1 MDEKERELRQKL
13 AAKLDEARS
22 LTNEN
27 KLEEARAAT
36 EAAKNLRKQIEIL
49 KEIREADDPAITI
62 PAAAQEDDLG
72 NEIDLKKEHRSAFDK
87 YLKFGKEAELTD
99 DEKRALKEMQLQ
111 ARSMS
116 EGDKAAGGILV
127 PEDIS
132 KEIIKQK
139 KTKQSIRNLVG
150 VKPVGTL
157 SGSRPKRRG
166 TNLRMNNMDEKQPIG
181 KVNTPQ
187 YEELKYKVHKYA
199 GIFEATNELMAD
211 SAVDITEELR
221 DWYTEISL
229 NTEND
234 EVFYGIG
241 GDNSCEGIFTTD
253 KYRTLKCE
261 TLDLKT
267 LRKLKNMV
275 DVGYRSG
282 AKWVMNTAA
291 TEALAD
297 MKYADGK
304 SVLVPDPSKADVFTL
319 FSYPV
324 EVFDEIKNEG
334 TTNLTTKIAFGN
346 FEAGYFFFDRKSL
359 EAKSTDVGGDAFDN
373 DTTLTRVIQRFD
385 GKPANED
392 AIVILTDVPVHA

>member
-1 MDEKERELRQKL
+1 MGK
-13 AAKLDEARS
+13 
-22 LTNEN
+22 
-27 KLEEARAAT
+27 
-36 EAAKNLRKQIEIL
+36 
-49 KEIREADDPAITI
+49 
-62 PAAAQEDDLG
+62 
-72 NEIDLKKEHRSAFDK
+72 EIDLKKEHRSAFDK
-87 YLKFGKEAELTD
+87 YLKHGKEAELTD
-99 DEKRALKEMQLQ
+99 DEKRAWKEMQLQ

-139 KTKQSIRNLVG
+139 QTKQSIRNLVG
-150 VKPVGTL
+150 MKTVGTL

-166 TNLRMNNMDEKQPIG
+166 TNLRMVNVDEKQTIS
-181 KVNTPQ
+181 KMETSQ

-211 SAVDITEELR
+211 SAVDIAEELR

-241 GDNSCEGIFTTD
+241 GDDSCEGIFVTK
-253 KYRTLKCE
+253 KYRTIPCTE
-261 TLDLKT
+261 LDIKT

-275 DVGYRSG
+275 DKGYRNG

-291 TEALAD
+291 TEALSD

-319 FSYPV
+319 FSFPV

-334 TTNLTTKIAFGN
+334 TTNQTTKLAFGN

-359 EAKSTDVGGDAFDN
+359 EAKTTDVGGDAFDN

-392 AIVILTDVPVHA
+392 AIVILTGVPVNG

>member
-1 MDEKERELRQKL
+1 MDERERELRQQLASKL
-13 AAKLDEARS
+13 EEARS

-27 KLEEARAAT
+27 KLEEARAAA
-36 EAAKNLRKQIEIL
+36 EAAKNLRKQIDLLQEL
-49 KEIREADDPAITI
+49 READTPASTV
-62 PAAAQEDDLG
+62 PAAAQEDDPG
-72 NEIDLKKEHRSAFDK
+72 QEFDLKKEHRSAFDK
-87 YLKFGKEAELTD
+87 YLKHGKEAELTT
-99 DEKRALKEMQLQ
+99 DEQRAFKQMQQQ

-139 KTKQSIRNLVG
+139 QTKQSIRNLVG

-157 SGSRPKRRG
+157 SGSRAKRRG
-166 TNLRMNNMDEKQPIG
+166 TNLRMNNVDEKQPIS
-181 KVNTPQ
+181 KMETPQ
-187 YEELKYKVHKYA
+187 YQEVKYKVHRYA
-199 GIFEATNELMAD
+199 GIFEATNDLMAD

-241 GDNSCEGIFTTD
+241 GDDSCEGIFVTD
-253 KYRTLKCE
+253 KYRTLPCT
-261 TLDLKT
+261 TLDIKT

-275 DVGYRSG
+275 DKGYRNG

-297 MKYADGK
+297 MKYSDGK

-334 TTNLTTKIAFGN
+334 TTEQKTKIAFGN

-359 EAKSTDVGGDAFDN
+359 EAKTTDVGGDAFDN

-392 AIVILTDVPVHA
+392 AIVILTGVPVNG